1 MQNREVEILAKGRE
15 ADFGMNEFPSGG
27 SKLSY
32 RGIRHPASFH
42 WPLNSRN
49 TVGEEMQGVSFV
61 HTHTRGSS
69 LNISPPAP
77 PVSCGLRLRLS
88 TQVTS
93 LKNQLFQLRGIVAKN
108 NDLTSKEDRS
118 IHTKVLLFMSERG
131 GGVSEGSRGR
141 STSREYF

>member
-61 HTHTRGSS
+61 HTHTRLLTKYFTACSTCELRSEAATVHSS
-69 LNISPPAP
+69 YQP
-77 PVSCGLRLRLS
+77 
-88 TQVTS
+88 
-93 LKNQLFQLRGIVAKN
+93 
-108 NDLTSKEDRS
+108 
-118 IHTKVLLFMSERG
+118 
-131 GGVSEGSRGR
+131 
-141 STSREYF
+141 

>member
-49 TVGEEMQGVSFV
+49 TVGGRNAGSEFCA
-61 HTHTRGSS
+61 HTHT
-69 LNISPPAP
+69 AP
-77 PVSCGLRLRLS
+77 
-88 TQVTS
+88 
-93 LKNQLFQLRGIVAKN
+93 
-108 NDLTSKEDRS
+108 
-118 IHTKVLLFMSERG
+118 H
-131 GGVSEGSRGR
+131 
-141 STSREYF
+141 